1 MKFKMN
7 KKIKFNIKFKNLK
20 ELRTIIKFKEFKKLP
35 IKKKLLI
42 SYMAMA
48 ILTVLCGGLG
58 LVFLQKTNS
67 DYEYALKN
75 YGFSQGVIGN
85 LGMEVQNSKAIIRD
99 VIMLKDSNQVTD
111 ARNELDTSI
120 SKIQQMIS
128 DIEKNNE
135 AKEDKNL
142 YKKISYDI
150 AQYQVVKT
158 EVINLSMAKKN
169 DEALKV
175 LRENGTPLMN
185 LITEDVST
193 LMNESI
199 AKGNEVVNSLK
210 MLQIIASSIILL
222 AVIGA
227 CVFTVRSAVYLANII
242 GNPIKEIS
250 KLAEKIAEGDLNVE
264 IDIESQ
270 DEIGELAHS
279 FSIMIKNLRSYIYE
293 ISDVLGNIS
302 KGNIDIST
310 KVEYK
315 GDFVEVENSLN
326 AILISLNEVFSEL
339 SDSSKQVNT
348 GAEQVSGTAQV
359 LSEGAAEQ
367 AGVVQELSASM
378 EEINGK
384 IERNAKSAYDTNEI
398 AHKLSEDVNE
408 STTQMKEMINAIDDI
423 EKASK
428 DISNIIVKIDEIA
441 AQTDLLALNAAIEAA
456 RAGEAGRGFS
466 VVAEEVRK
474 LSSQSAEAAKETAK
488 LIKLSIQAVTKGRL
502 IADNTAE
509 KLFLVAGNV
518 NETTNLIED
527 IALATGEQAHAI
539 KQIKDGIQQISEV
552 VQSNSAI
559 AEESAAASEE
569 LTVQVETLNSMIE
582 KFKLKSQIT

>member
-7 KKIKFNIKFKNLK
+7 KKMKFNIKFKDLK
-20 ELRTIIKFKEFKKLP
+20 ELKNNMKFIDFKSLR
-35 IKKKLLI
+35 IKKKLLV
-42 SYMAMA
+42 SYMSMA
-48 ILTVLCGGLG
+48 ILTVLCGALG

-85 LGMEVQNSKAIIRD
+85 LGMEVQNSKSVIRD
-99 VIMLKDSNQVTD
+99 IIMLKDNNQLTE

-128 DIEKNNE
+128 DLEKNNE
-135 AKEDKNL
+135 VKSDKNL

-158 EVINLSMAKKN
+158 EVINLSMAKKT
-169 DEALKV
+169 DEALNL
-175 LRENGTPLMN
+175 LREKGSPLMN
-185 LITEDVST
+185 QITDDVSA

-199 AKGNEVVNSLK
+199 TKGNEVVSSLK
-210 MLQIIASSIILL
+210 MLQIIASSIIVL
-222 AVIGA
+222 AIIGA
-227 CVFTVRSAVYLANII
+227 CIFTVTSAVYLSKII
-242 GNPIKEIS
+242 GNPIKDIA
-250 KLAEKIAEGDLNVE
+250 KLAEKIAEGDLNVS
-264 IDIESQ
+264 IDINSE
-270 DEIGELAHS
+270 DEIGELADS

-302 KGNIDIST
+302 KGNIDIGT

-315 GDFVEVENSLN
+315 GDFMEVENSLN
-326 AILISLNEVFSEL
+326 AILISLNEVFGDL
-339 SDSSKQVNT
+339 SDSSNQVNT
-348 GAEQVSGTAQV
+348 GAEQVAGTAQV

-384 IERNAKSAYDTNEI
+384 IERNAKNAENTNKI
-398 AHKLSEDVNE
+398 AHKLSEDINE
-408 STTQMKEMINAIDDI
+408 STNQMKEMVSAIDDI

-456 RAGEAGRGFS
+456 RAGEAGKGFA

-488 LIKLSIQAVTKGRL
+488 LIKLSIQAVAKGRL

-509 KLFLVAGNV
+509 KLFLVAWNV

-527 IALATGEQAHAI
+527 IALATGEQSHAI
-539 KQIKDGIQQISEV
+539 KQIKDGIIQISEV

-582 KFKLKSQIT
+582 KFKLRS

>member
-7 KKIKFNIKFKNLK
+7 KKMKFNIKFKDLK
-20 ELRTIIKFKEFKKLP
+20 ELKNNMKIINFKSLP
-35 IKKKLLI
+35 IKKKLLV
-42 SYMAMA
+42 SYMSMA
-48 ILTVLCGGLG
+48 ILTVLCGALG

-85 LGMEVQNSKAIIRD
+85 LGMEVQNSKSVIRD
-99 VIMLKDSNQVTD
+99 IIMLKDNNQLTE
-111 ARNELDTSI
+111 AKNELDTSI
-120 SKIQQMIS
+120 SKIQEMIS
-128 DIEKNNE
+128 DLEKNNE
-135 AKEDKNL
+135 AKSDKNL

-169 DEALKV
+169 DEALNL
-175 LRENGTPLMN
+175 LRENGTPLMKQ
-185 LITEDVST
+185 ITDDVSA

-199 AKGNEVVNSLK
+199 TKGNEVVSCLK
-210 MLQIIASSIILL
+210 MLQIIASSIIML
-222 AVIGA
+222 AIIGA
-227 CVFTVRSAVYLANII
+227 CIFTVKSAVHLAKMI
-242 GNPIKEIS
+242 GNPINEIS
-250 KLAEKIAEGDLNVE
+250 KLAKKIAEGDLNVS
-264 IDIESQ
+264 IDINSE
-270 DEIGELAHS
+270 DEIGELADS

-302 KGNIDIST
+302 NGNIDIST
-310 KVEYK
+310 KVEFK
-315 GDFVEVENSLN
+315 GDFVEVEKSLN
-326 AILISLNEVFSEL
+326 SILISLNNVFHEL

-348 GAEQVSGTAQV
+348 GAEQVADTAQV
-359 LSEGAAEQ
+359 LSEDASEQ
-367 AGVVQELSASM
+367 AGVVQELSASI

-384 IERNAKSAYDTNEI
+384 IERNAKNADNTNEI
-398 AHKLSEDVNE
+398 AHKLLKDINE
-408 STTQMKEMINAIDDI
+408 STNQMKEMVSAINHI

-466 VVAEEVRK
+466 VVADEVRK
-474 LSSQSAEAAKETAK
+474 LSGQSAEAAKETAK
-488 LIKLSIQAVTKGRL
+488 LIKLSIQAVDKGRL

-518 NETTNLIED
+518 NDTTNLIED
-527 IALATGEQAHAI
+527 IALATGEQSHAI
-539 KQIKDGIQQISEV
+539 KQIKEGIQQISEV
-552 VQSNSAI
+552 IQSNSAI

-569 LTVQVETLNSMIE
+569 LTVQVENLNSMIG
-582 KFKLKSQIT
+582 KFKLKS

>member
-1 MKFKMN
+1 MKFKKN
-7 KKIKFNIKFKNLK
+7 KMMKFKDLKELKTNIKF
-20 ELRTIIKFKEFKKLP
+20 IDFQKLP

-85 LGMEVQNSKAIIRD
+85 LGMEVQNSKSIIRD
-99 VIMLKDSNQVTD
+99 IIMLKDSNQLTE
-111 ARNELDTSI
+111 ARNELDSSI

-169 DEALKV
+169 DEALNV
-175 LRENGTPLMN
+175 LREKGTPLMKQ
-185 LITEDVST
+185 ITEDVSA

-199 AKGNEVVNSLK
+199 TMGNEVVSRLK
-210 MLQIIASSIILL
+210 MLQIIASSVIVL
-222 AVIGA
+222 AIIGA
-227 CVFTVRSAVYLANII
+227 CVFTVISAFYLAKII

-250 KLAEKIAEGDLNVE
+250 QLAGKIAEGNLNVS
-264 IDIESQ
+264 IDINSQ
-270 DEIGELAHS
+270 DEIGELANS
-279 FSIMIKNLRSYIYE
+279 FSIMIINLRSYIYE

-302 KGNIDIST
+302 RGNIDIST

-315 GDFVEVENSLN
+315 GDFVEVKNSLE
-326 AILISLNEVFSEL
+326 AILNSLNEVFYEFSET
-339 SDSSKQVNT
+339 SNQVKLGSGQVANT
-348 GAEQVSGTAQV
+348 SQIVSQGAT
-359 LSEGAAEQ
+359 EQ
-367 AGVVQELSASM
+367 ASVVEEILASM
-378 EEINGK
+378 QAISEK
-384 IERNAKSAYDTNEI
+384 IERNARNASNTNDI
-398 AHKLSEDVNE
+398 ANKLVLEVEQSTNQMREMVN
-408 STTQMKEMINAIDDI
+408 SINDI

-428 DISNIIVKIDEIA
+428 DIGNIIGTIDGIA

-466 VVAEEVRK
+466 VVADEVRK
-474 LSSQSAEAAKETAK
+474 LSAQSAEAAKQTVI
-488 LIKLSIQAVTKGRL
+488 LIKTCIQAVSKGRS
-502 IADNTAE
+502 IAENTASN
-509 KLFLVAGNV
+509 LFQFASKVNKTTDLVH
-518 NETTNLIED
+518 D
-527 IALATGEQAHAI
+527 IAFASDEQSNAI
-539 KQIKDGIQQISEV
+539 KQINAGIMQISDV

-559 AEESAAASEE
+559 AEESAAASQE
-569 LTVQVETLNSMIE
+569 LTSQVEILKNMIGQ
-582 KFKLKSQIT
+582 FKLRN